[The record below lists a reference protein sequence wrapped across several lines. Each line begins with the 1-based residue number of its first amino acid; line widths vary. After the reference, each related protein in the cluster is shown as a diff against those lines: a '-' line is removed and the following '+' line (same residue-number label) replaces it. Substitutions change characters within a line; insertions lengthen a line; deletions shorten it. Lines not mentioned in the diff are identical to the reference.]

1 LNNAENGWEEKSI
14 GMYIYNTGNTGTGS
28 TTRYATSVG
37 CSLGAA
43 SAQEVDLS
51 VKIRGISEG
60 DSVPARGTFTLRPAT
75 LEFVSLAS
83 EGITLKSD
91 QTDILTV
98 FPQLATQ
105 EPLPTCGYYIIEEEG
120 PA

>member
-1 LNNAENGWEEKSI
+1 MNVYGQGLSS
-14 GMYIYNTGNTGTGS
+14 TG
-28 TTRYATSVG
+28 YATANG

-51 VKIRGISEG
+51 VQIRGISENG
-60 DSVPARGTFTLRPAT
+60 PVPVRGTFTLRPAT

-83 EGITLKSD
+83 EGIVLQSG

-105 EPLPTCGYYIIEEEG
+105 EPLPTCGYYIVEEEG
-120 PA
+120 PM